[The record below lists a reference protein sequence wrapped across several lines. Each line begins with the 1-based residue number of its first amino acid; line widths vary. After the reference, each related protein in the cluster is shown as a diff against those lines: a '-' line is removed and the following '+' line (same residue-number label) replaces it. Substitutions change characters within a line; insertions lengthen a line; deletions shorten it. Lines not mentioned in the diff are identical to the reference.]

1 MAVTTPAPDVVFV
14 SGESLLRR
22 DYTPDGF
29 DVPAG
34 GIVVFGNT
42 VGIAHRPILDGE
54 LGSLALGGGTYD
66 APTDE
71 AISDGVWVYWD
82 VTSSADGKV
91 TTTASEIFLGL
102 SVSSTDSGG
111 GTIRFL
117 HIPPSPEA

>member
-22 DYTPDGF
+22 DYTPSGF

-34 GIVVFGNT
+34 GIVVVGSS
-42 VGIAHRPILDGE
+42 VGIAHRPIPDGE

-66 APTDE
+66 APTAE
-71 AISDGVWVYWD
+71 AISDGAWVYWD
-82 VTSSADGKV
+82 VTSSADGTV
-91 TTTASEIFLGL
+91 TTTASEIFLGVA
-102 SVSSTDSGG
+102 VSSTGSGG